1 MKKVMP
7 FVQIIKE
14 KMKTVGVNA
23 MNLTLDFNELDVL
36 EKNKEYLKNTL
47 DVSHNFLSY
56 FSILIYVFYYI
67 FILFIS
73 LIILTY
79 NMRIQLQ
86 KK

>member
-14 KMKTVGVNA
+14 KVKTIGINA

-47 DVSHNFLSY
+47 DVSHIIFYLFFSNLCILSY
-56 FSILIYVFYYI
+56 FYLIHLFY
-67 FILFIS
+67 S
-73 LIILTY
+73 SA
-79 NMRIQLQ
+79 
-86 KK
+86 